1 MADILRHLS
10 KNYLKSVFQY
20 SLILSPFFFFFNFA
34 LQYLLVIPL
43 AFRLPRNDCTSIN
56 LTQFDML
63 GRESQKE
70 GRLILLKER
79 NKQKQNMDLPII
91 CWRENTTTSCFQV
104 RSRSSNQ
111 KKSSKC
117 CVKRIFVVCCLLS
130 VSLSSNNLSNSR
142 LTNMYR

>member
-1 MADILRHLS
+1 MADILCHLS
-10 KNYLKSVFQY
+10 NNYLKSVFYY
-20 SLILSPFFFFFNFA
+20 SLILSPFFFFLLLNFV

-43 AFRLPRNDCTSIN
+43 AFRLPRNDCISIN

-91 CWRENTTTSCFQV
+91 CWRENTIPSCSQV
-104 RSRSSNQ
+104 GSRSSNQ

-117 CVKRIFVVCCLLS
+117 CVKCVFAFCCCYLYL
-130 VSLSSNNLSNSR
+130 
-142 LTNMYR
+142 